1 MFAILFFLLGIIC
14 KALAAAFNTLVE
26 LTVYLGCILIIV
38 GIVLIALYLIFG
50 IVDDAVTKK
59 NLTEFLVDM
68 IWIAISIAIFGAIF
82 VGVGSVA
89 LIIAGYAAAILA
101 AVISVILE
109 GAAVLCEALYEK
121 SLTTITKRIADW

>member
-1 MFAILFFLLGIIC
+1 MTAVIIFWAAMFAILFFLLGIIC

-68 IWIAISIAIFGAIF
+68 IWIAISIAI
-82 VGVGSVA
+82 
-89 LIIAGYAAAILA
+89 
-101 AVISVILE
+101 LE
-109 GAAVLCEALYEK
+109 QFLWEWEAWL
-121 SLTTITKRIADW
+121 LLLQAMRQRFWQQ

>member
-1 MFAILFFLLGIIC
+1 MTAVIIFWAAMFAILFFLLGIIC

-59 NLTEFLVDM
+59 NLTEFLVRYDLDSNLYSYF
-68 IWIAISIAIFGAIF
+68 WSIF
-82 VGVGSVA
+82 VGSGSVA
-89 LIIAGYAAAILA
+89 LIIAG
-101 AVISVILE
+101 
-109 GAAVLCEALYEK
+109 
-121 SLTTITKRIADW
+121 